1 MMILVATLFVAFA
14 TASEKA
20 NTLQQCSNHA
30 DGFCIDSTQFECPS
44 GWLWSYSG
52 CGFLEKCCY
61 PQAGAHQGTSA
72 PSHGS
77 HTTHAPAVSS
87 STCGVSSVDP
97 GLKIVGGEST
107 TIEAHP
113 WQISLREN
121 GHHICG
127 GSLVADNWVMTAAHC
142 VADASSS
149 RAISILAGSTSIR
162 SYYNSQVHQVE
173 RILMHAQY
181 DNNNNDGYDIAMIK
195 LSTSVD
201 LTSTKTRKVCLPSP
215 GETFDGQTCVAS
227 GWGYMHEDQH
237 VVNTLRHVA
246 LPVISNSL
254 CNYYMYGVHDK
265 IICAGRTSGGIDTCQ
280 GDSGGPL
287 VCKSADGSWKQAGI
301 VSTGVGCARRNKFGF
316 YTDVSDFNSWIQ
328 SVMSRY

>member
-1 MMILVATLFVAFA
+1 MILVATLFVAFA

-142 VADASSS
+142 VEDAQSVSS
-149 RAISILAGSTSIR
+149 ISILAGSTSISHYSR
-162 SYYNSQVHQVE
+162 SKVHQVS
-173 RILMHAQY
+173 RVLYHQAYGSQR
-181 DNNNNDGYDIAMIK
+181 GHDIAMIK
-195 LSTSVD
+195 LTTPVD
-201 LTSTKTRKVCLPSP
+201 LSASNTRTICLADPTES
-215 GETFDGQTCVAS
+215 FSGQTCIAS
-227 GWGYMHEDQH
+227 GWGYTREGGN
-237 VVNTLRHVA
+237 VVATLRHVA
-246 LPVISNSL
+246 LPIITNSL
-254 CNYYMYGVHDK
+254 CSYYMGGVHDK
-265 IICAGRTSGGIDTCQ
+265 ILCAGRTAGGVDTCQ

-287 VCKSADGSWKQAGI
+287 VCQRQDGSWVQAGI
-301 VSTGVGCARRNKFGF
+301 VSNGVGCARRNKFGF
-316 YTDVSDFNSWIQ
+316 YTAVAQFDS
-328 SVMSRY
+328 